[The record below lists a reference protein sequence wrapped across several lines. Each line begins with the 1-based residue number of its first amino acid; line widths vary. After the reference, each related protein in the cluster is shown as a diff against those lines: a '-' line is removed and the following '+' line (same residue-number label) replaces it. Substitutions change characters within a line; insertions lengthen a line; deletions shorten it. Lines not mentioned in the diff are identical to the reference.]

1 MTKARLYWLVATG
14 LIAAQA
20 LVAWAH
26 GFNFNERGL
35 AAGVFV
41 GTWLNSRT
49 HPTSRFFCLLS
60 LGISF
65 QTLNGA
71 RCKKPTPA

>member
-14 LIAAQA
+14 LISAQA

-35 AAGVFV
+35 GAGMFVVFSLLMLLV
-41 GTWLNSRT
+41 ALPIRAWLWDS
-49 HPTSRFFCLLS
+49 HFEEYDDE
-60 LGISF
+60 
-65 QTLNGA
+65 
-71 RCKKPTPA
+71 

>member
-20 LVAWAH
+20 LVAWAN

-35 AAGVFV
+35 AAGAFVSFALLMLVFALPIHE
-41 GTWLNSRT
+41 WLWET
-49 HPTSRFFCLLS
+49 HFEEYDDE
-60 LGISF
+60 
-65 QTLNGA
+65 
-71 RCKKPTPA
+71 

>member
-14 LIAAQA
+14 LIAASA

-35 AAGVFV
+35 GRHVRESSLSCSSSRCRFARGCGTALRGV
-41 GTWLNSRT
+41 R
-49 HPTSRFFCLLS
+49 R
-60 LGISF
+60 
-65 QTLNGA
+65 
-71 RCKKPTPA
+71 

>member
-20 LVAWAH
+20 LVAWAN

-35 AAGVFV
+35 AAGTFVVFSLLMLFV
-41 GTWLNSRT
+41 ALPIHEWLWET
-49 HPTSRFFCLLS
+49 HFEEYDDE
-60 LGISF
+60 
-65 QTLNGA
+65 
-71 RCKKPTPA
+71 

>member
-14 LIAAQA
+14 LLAAQA

-41 GTWLNSRT
+41 SFALLMLVFALPIHAWLWET
-49 HPTSRFFCLLS
+49 HFEEYDDE
-60 LGISF
+60 
-65 QTLNGA
+65 
-71 RCKKPTPA
+71 

>member
-41 GTWLNSRT
+41 VFSLLMLFVALPIHAWLWDS
-49 HPTSRFFCLLS
+49 HFEEYDDE
-60 LGISF
+60 
-65 QTLNGA
+65 
-71 RCKKPTPA
+71 

>member
-20 LVAWAH
+20 RVAWAH

-35 AAGVFV
+35 AAGTFVVF
-41 GTWLNSRT
+41 S
-49 HPTSRFFCLLS
+49 LLMLIVALPIRAWQKS
-60 LGISF
+60 LMEAVFGK
-65 QTLNGA
+65 QEERKAG
-71 RCKKPTPA
+71 

>member
-1 MTKARLYWLVATG
+1 MTKARLYRLVATG

-41 GTWLNSRT
+41 SFALLMLLVALPIRAWLWDS
-49 HPTSRFFCLLS
+49 HFEEYDDE
-60 LGISF
+60 
-65 QTLNGA
+65 
-71 RCKKPTPA
+71 